1 MTKGRS
7 TAGSKGCDCGTPWTR
22 RSVLGG
28 IATMPLLGFSDPGR
42 ATIAAPHRI
51 DVHHHFLP
59 PAYVARKREQVIRI
73 SSGIDSV
80 LHWVPQRSIEAMDEH
95 GIETSF
101 LSLSAPGV
109 WFGDAEEA
117 RSLARLCNDYAAEA
131 KSDHRG
137 RFRFFA
143 VLPFPDVEGSLREI
157 AYAFDTLGADG
168 VGLFTNYAGKYLG
181 DASLFPLYEELNR
194 RKAAVYVHPILAPCC
209 AGLQPAIPPAFLEFP
224 FDTTRSVT
232 SLLYSGALE
241 RFPDIRFI
249 FSHGAGA
256 VPMLVER
263 IAAIATLPR
272 SEVVPVQDPV
282 GQLRRIYVDTASITN
297 PAAFG
302 AARALLPIEHILFGT
317 DYPYTPPQLGLQGI
331 PRLGLSQ
338 SETRLIERDNAL
350 RLLGQTERRR

>member
-1 MTKGRS
+1 MTSEKAEAEGCGC
-7 TAGSKGCDCGTPWTR
+7 GSAWTR

-28 IATMPLLGFSDPGR
+28 MASASLLGLSGR
-42 ATIAAPHRI
+42 SAAATARPHRI

-59 PAYVARKREQVIRI
+59 PAYVVRKREQVIRI

-80 LHWVPQRSIEAMDEH
+80 LQWTPQRSLEAMDAH

-117 RSLARLCNDYAAEA
+117 RTLARLCNEFGAQA

-137 RFRFFA
+137 RFRLFA
-143 VLPFPDVEGSLREI
+143 VTPFPDVEGSLREI
-157 AYAFDTLGADG
+157 PYALDTLGADG
-168 VGLFTNYAGKYLG
+168 VGLFTNYGGKYLG
-181 DASLFPLYEELNR
+181 DASLFPIYEELNR
-194 RKAAVYVHPILAPCC
+194 RRAAVYVHPILAPCC
-209 AGLQPAIPPAFLEFP
+209 AGLQPGIPPAFLEFP

-241 RFPDIRFI
+241 RFPNIKFI

-272 SEVVPVQDPV
+272 LEVERVAEPLRL
-282 GQLRRIYVDTASITN
+282 LRRLYVDTASITN

-302 AARALLPIEHILFGT
+302 AARALFPIEHIMFGT
-317 DYPYTPPQLGLQGI
+317 DYPYTPPQLGLQGLA
-331 PRLGLSQ
+331 RLGLGAD
-338 SETRLIERDNAL
+338 ETRLIERDNAI
-350 RLLGQTERRR
+350 RLLPQAEPRR